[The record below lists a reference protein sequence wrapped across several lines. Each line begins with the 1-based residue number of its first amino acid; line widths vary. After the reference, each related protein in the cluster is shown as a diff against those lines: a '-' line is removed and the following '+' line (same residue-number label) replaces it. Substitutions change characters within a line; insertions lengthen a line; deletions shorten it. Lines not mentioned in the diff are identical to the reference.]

1 MHWKSGA
8 WQTQCPYSVLDQFW
22 LSFFF
27 FFLFCESWERWHSLS
42 VFPLCWIALR
52 WITNKR
58 PRNTVKISFHCLC
71 SDFPFIAKIQH
82 PFPALNVMH
91 TIALLSVWKPNL
103 TGGGGIKDQITSS
116 VCKTVQSEASV
127 FSRAIQNR
135 LIRQDYILRLHCLPA
150 SSVIFF
156 TIFEPSLYVQAL
168 KVIMALTWPKKG
180 SIWRKVCRLETC
192 LHIAEQW
199 MDEHKGILLLFVFM
213 QLRAN
218 SISDVK
224 FKQNKRWLYPT
235 IASGRHQMRI
245 VQEKRKQSQRTPSAR
260 QHWKT
265 SSKSVTETGV
275 GPKSNSESPPLQF
288 DLHCIVCKL
297 IQKLYKFLDT
307 EVNNLWE
314 YFSSFIW

>member
-1 MHWKSGA
+1 MRPEDRHQTCSLGWKLYVSQINPSWVLGFLCCQKVVKWYA
-8 WQTQCPYSVLDQFW
+8 LKIWGLADSVSIFSFRSVLA
-22 LSFFF
+22 FFLF

-135 LIRQDYILRLHCLPA
+135 LIRQDCILRLHCLPA
-150 SSVIFF
+150 
-156 TIFEPSLYVQAL
+156 
-168 KVIMALTWPKKG
+168 
-180 SIWRKVCRLETC
+180 
-192 LHIAEQW
+192 
-199 MDEHKGILLLFVFM
+199 
-213 QLRAN
+213 
-218 SISDVK
+218 
-224 FKQNKRWLYPT
+224 
-235 IASGRHQMRI
+235 
-245 VQEKRKQSQRTPSAR
+245 
-260 QHWKT
+260 
-265 SSKSVTETGV
+265 
-275 GPKSNSESPPLQF
+275 
-288 DLHCIVCKL
+288 
-297 IQKLYKFLDT
+297 
-307 EVNNLWE
+307 
-314 YFSSFIW
+314 